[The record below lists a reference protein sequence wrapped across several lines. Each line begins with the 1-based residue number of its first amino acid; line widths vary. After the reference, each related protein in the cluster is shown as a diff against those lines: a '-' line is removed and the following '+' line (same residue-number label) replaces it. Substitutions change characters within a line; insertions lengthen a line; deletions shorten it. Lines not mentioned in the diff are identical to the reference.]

1 MVNRKELVKEFKK
14 KIEVL
19 RKHNKLYFN
28 QDNPKISD
36 SNYDILKKELVNLE
50 KKNKFL
56 KDLNLL
62 DNIGTNA
69 VGFSFFIGFSTTL
82 KIQSIHMMIFFHE

>member
-50 KKNKFL
+50 KKINF
-56 KDLNLL
+56 
-62 DNIGTNA
+62 
-69 VGFSFFIGFSTTL
+69 
-82 KIQSIHMMIFFHE
+82 